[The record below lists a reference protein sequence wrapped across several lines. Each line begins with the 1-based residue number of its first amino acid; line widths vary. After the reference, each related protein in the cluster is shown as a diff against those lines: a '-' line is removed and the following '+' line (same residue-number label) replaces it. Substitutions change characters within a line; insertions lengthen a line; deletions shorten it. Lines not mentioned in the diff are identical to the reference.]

1 MLDVTAYLT
10 HDMHVRVTGAL
21 ADNTTTPYYCLLLCV
36 NATLEDGREVCIC
49 ARSVQDYV
57 TDMAPQDALDG
68 LLTDACCVVG
78 VARYHSAQ
86 VQTQDALRR
95 WLAQE
100 NSVSVTAP

>member
-1 MLDVTAYLT
+1 MLDVTAYLAHNT
-10 HDMHVRVTGAL
+10 RVRVTGAL

-36 NATLEDGREVCIC
+36 NVTLEDGGEVCTC
-49 ARSVQDYV
+49 ARSVQNYV
-57 TDMAPQDALDG
+57 ADMTPQDALDG
-68 LLTDACCVVG
+68 LLTDACYMVG
-78 VARYHSAQ
+78 VTRYHSAQ

>member
-68 LLTDACCVVG
+68 LLTDACYVVG
-78 VARYHSAQ
+78 VAHYRFAQ
-86 VQTQDALRR
+86 VQIQDALRR
-95 WLAQE
+95 WLAHE
-100 NSVSVTAP
+100 IT

>member
-1 MLDVTAYLT
+1 MLDVTAYLA
-10 HDMHVRVTGAL
+10 HNMRVRVTGAL
-21 ADNTTTPYYCLLLCV
+21 ADNTTTPYYCLLLCI
-36 NATLEDGREVCIC
+36 NATLEDGKEVCIC

-78 VARYHSAQ
+78 VARYRFAQ

-95 WLAQE
+95 WLAHE
-100 NSVSVTAP
+100 IA